1 MNFDLNIEN
10 YNRDELIQMFE
21 LPINFD
27 NLLVEQQNSKLIENI
42 KKNKFMDENIK
53 NKTLNFLIEAKNII
67 LNDNTTQTKEGL
79 IDENKLYDK
88 GYKKYYDLT
97 KTDLDDGLNS
107 YPLQTRYERPF
118 VSSFPSEYYPG
129 IINPLKKRIV
139 KKNLVIDTKFR
150 ENYYNSSSTNFSF
163 ALPTNFNDV
172 IELHLTSIQIPF
184 SYYAV
189 SKQFGNNFFSI
200 TVTPTVGSPG
210 TTVITIPNG
219 NYDQFSI
226 ITAINTE
233 LVNAGSPFDLVAFNV
248 SLNVGTVSGSLIG
261 SGKTLVG
268 PIAPGTVDSYELNFQ
283 ADVLGNPDNNTQLP
297 LKLGWMLGFRN
308 GIYVNN
314 INYVSE
320 GIVDVSGP
328 KYIYLVLD
336 DYNNNVVKNFYS
348 ALNSSVL
355 NNNILAQF
363 PVVSTSPFKLYIEN
377 SLASATSPPRSYFG
391 PVNIQTVTIQ
401 LMDEYGRIIDL
412 NNMDYSLCITL
423 TSIYDL

>member
-10 YNRDELIQMFE
+10 YKRDELIQMFE
-21 LPINFD
+21 LPIHFN
-27 NLLVEQQNSKLIENI
+27 NEIVEEQNAKLRESII
-42 KKNKFMDENIK
+42 KNSQMDENIK
-53 NKTLNFLIEAKNII
+53 KKTLNFLIKAKNII
-67 LNDNTTQTKEGL
+67 LNENNTTPNTL
-79 IDENKLYDK
+79 DENIQYDPR
-88 GYKKYYDLT
+88 YKRYYDLT
-97 KTDLDDGLNS
+97 KTELDDGLDS
-107 YPLQTRYERPF
+107 YPLQTRYEKPF
-118 VSSFPSEYYPG
+118 VNSFPSEYYPG
-129 IINPLKKRIV
+129 VINPLKKRIV

-172 IELHLTSIQIPF
+172 IELNLSSIRIPF

-189 SKQFGNNFFSI
+189 SKQYGNNFFSI
-200 TVTPTVGSPG
+200 SVTPTGGSPSSS
-210 TTVITIPNG
+210 VITIPSG

-233 LVNAGSPFDLVAFNV
+233 LANAGTPFDLIAFNV
-248 SLNVGTVSGSLIG
+248 GLNVGSVSGSLIG

-268 PIAPGTVDSYELNFQ
+268 PINSDDVSSYELNFQ
-283 ADVLGNPDNNTQLP
+283 ADIFGNPDNNTQLP
-297 LKLGWMLGFRN
+297 LKFGWMLGFRN
-308 GIYVNN
+308 GIYENN
-314 INYVSE
+314 LNYVSE
-320 GIVDVSGP
+320 GIIDVSGP
-328 KYIYLVLD
+328 KYIFLILD

-363 PVVSTSPFKLYIEN
+363 PVVNASPFKLYIEN
-377 SLASATSPPRSYFG
+377 SFASTTSPPRSYFG
-391 PVNIQTVTIQ
+391 PVNIQNVTIQ

>member
-10 YNRDELIQMFE
+10 YKRDELIQMFE
-21 LPINFD
+21 LPIHFNSIT
-27 NLLVEQQNSKLIENI
+27 VEQQNAKLRENI
-42 KKNKFMDENIK
+42 IKNNEMDENIK
-53 NKTLNFLIEAKNII
+53 KKTLQFLIQAKNII
-67 LNDNTTQTKEGL
+67 LNNNNTNDAEVL
-79 IDENKLYDK
+79 DENNQYDPR
-88 GYKKYYDLT
+88 YKKYYDLKDT
-97 KTDLDDGLNS
+97 ELEDGLNS
-107 YPLQTRYERPF
+107 YPIQTRYEKPF
-118 VSSFPSEYYPG
+118 VNSFPSEYYPG

-172 IELHLTSIQIPF
+172 IELNLSSIRIPF
-184 SYYAV
+184 SYYAI
-189 SKQFGNNFFSI
+189 SKQYGNNFFSI
-200 TVTPTVGSPG
+200 SVTATGG
-210 TTVITIPNG
+210 IAKTTVITIPSG

-233 LVNAGSPFDLVAFNV
+233 LANAGPPFDLIAFNA
-248 SLNVGTVSGSLIG
+248 SLNVGSVSGSLIG
-261 SGKTLVG
+261 SGRTLVG
-268 PIAPGTVDSYELNFQ
+268 PIASNTVDSYELNFQ
-283 ADVLGNPDNNTQLP
+283 ADIFGNPDNNTQLP

-308 GIYVNN
+308 GIYENN
-314 INYVSE
+314 LNYVSE
-320 GIVDVSGP
+320 GIIDVSGP
-328 KYIYLVLD
+328 KYIYLVFD

-363 PVVSTSPFKLYIEN
+363 PVVSVSPFKLYIEN
-377 SLASATSPPRSYFG
+377 SLASTTSLPRSYFG

-412 NNMDYSLCITL
+412 NNMDYSLSITL
-423 TSIYDL
+423 TSIYDI